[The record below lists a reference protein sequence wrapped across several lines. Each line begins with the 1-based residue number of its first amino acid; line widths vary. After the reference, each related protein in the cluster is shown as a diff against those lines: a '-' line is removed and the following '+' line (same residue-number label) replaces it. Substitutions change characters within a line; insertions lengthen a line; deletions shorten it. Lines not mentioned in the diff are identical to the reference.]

1 MIKRSNTKNS
11 LRKIKGHNMTTL
23 AILKK
28 NAMALVAG
36 LAIIGF
42 SSFKLAKADTYWF
55 EVDASGNITNHISGP
70 GSTCPDTDKPQVC
83 AIELEESY
91 VDLSGPQPQATV
103 SNLNQTQV
111 QNPSGIPFEQTRS
124 RDMD

>member
-1 MIKRSNTKNS
+1 MIKRNNTTNR

-23 AILKK
+23 AIIKK
-28 NAMALVAG
+28 NAMAIVAG
-36 LAIIGF
+36 SAIIGF
-42 SSFKLAKADTYWF
+42 SSFKLAKADSYWF

-70 GSTCPDTDKPQVC
+70 SATCPDTDKPQVC
-83 AIELEESY
+83 AIELDENY
-91 VDLSGPQPQATV
+91 VDLSGTQPQATV

>member
-1 MIKRSNTKNS
+1 MKAISFIKN
-11 LRKIKGHNMTTL
+11 
-23 AILKK
+23 
-28 NAMALVAG
+28 NAMAMVAG
-36 LAIIGF
+36 AAIVVF
-42 SSFKLAKADTYWF
+42 SSFKLAQADTYWF

-70 GSTCPDTDKPQVC
+70 SSSCPDTDKPQVC
-83 AIELEESY
+83 AIELDQDY
-91 VDLSGPQPQATV
+91 VDLSGTQPQATV